1 LFPKSTQETLVKTY
15 CTPRDLQAKIERVL
29 QRRAISPT
37 AAPLDEVAAILCEGR
52 RYSWVG
58 IYLVA
63 GQSPAPGSGTRQA
76 ASQTTSESHVV
87 VPIRLGQHALGAIE
101 ARSESGKPLTG
112 QERILLKGVAAR
124 LAKYLHGPGAY
135 LVRKAR
141 EVAANQPQPSEGR
154 LQPAS
159 EKVPERTLAAGE
171 GRR

>member
-1 LFPKSTQETLVKTY
+1 MKTY
-15 CTPRDLQAKIERVL
+15 CTPRDLQAKIECVL

-52 RYSWVG
+52 HYSWVG

-63 GQSPAPGSGTRQA
+63 GQSPAPASGTRKTTA
-76 ASQTTSESHVV
+76 QTTSESQAV

-101 ARSESGKPLTG
+101 VRSESSKPLTG

-141 EVAANQPQPSEGR
+141 EAAAKQPQPAEVR
-154 LQPAS
+154 HQPAS
-159 EKVPERTLAAGE
+159 EKSPERTLAAGE
-171 GRR
+171 GHR

>member
-1 LFPKSTQETLVKTY
+1 MKTY

-29 QRRAISPT
+29 QRRTISPT

-52 RYSWVG
+52 HYSWVG

-63 GQSPAPGSGTRQA
+63 GRSPAPASGSRKTAAPTTAESQA
-76 ASQTTSESHVV
+76 V
-87 VPIRLGQHALGAIE
+87 VPIQMGQQALGAIE
-101 ARSESGKPLTG
+101 ARGESGKPLTS

-124 LAKYLHGPGAY
+124 LAKYLRGPGAY

-141 EVAANQPQPSEGR
+141 EAAAEQAQTSEVRHQPV
-154 LQPAS
+154 S
-159 EKVPERTLAAGE
+159 EKAPERTLAAGE

>member
-1 LFPKSTQETLVKTY
+1 MKTY
-15 CTPRDLQAKIERVL
+15 RSPRDLQARIESVP

-63 GQSPAPGSGTRQA
+63 GQSPAPASGARRTPV
-76 ASQTTSESHVV
+76 QTTSEAQAV
-87 VPIRLGQHALGAIE
+87 VPIRLGQLALGAIE
-101 ARSESGKPLTG
+101 VRGESGKPLAG
-112 QERILLKGVAAR
+112 EDRILLKRVAAR

-135 LVRKAR
+135 LARKAR
-141 EVAANQPQPSEGR
+141 EAAAEQPQPSEVR
-154 LQPAS
+154 HQPAS
-159 EKVPERTLAAGE
+159 EKAQERTLAAGE